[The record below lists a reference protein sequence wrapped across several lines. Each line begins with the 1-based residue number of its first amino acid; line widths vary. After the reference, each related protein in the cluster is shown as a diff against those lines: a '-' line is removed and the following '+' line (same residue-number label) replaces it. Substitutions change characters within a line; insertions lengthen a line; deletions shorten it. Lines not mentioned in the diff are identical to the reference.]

1 MFSGL
6 SNYLKKILPKRLFY
20 RALLIVAIPVLVLQ
34 LVITIVFF
42 DSLWIKTNKGMTRTL
57 VNEISTFIEAYES
70 EQENKQELL
79 DLFSI
84 FLDLNIEF
92 TNNEKLQ
99 NTDTERWFS
108 PIDRT
113 LRRELKSKF
122 GLNEYWFDTTS
133 YKELIDLRIKYED
146 GYFKFLVPKDR
157 VASSSARIF
166 ALWITVPAII
176 MVIISLIFL
185 KNQTRPITNLARAAE
200 RFGKGENIEEFKPS
214 GALEIRQAGHEFD
227 KMRKRIERHINQR
240 TEMLSGIS
248 HDLRTPLTRM
258 KLQLAFIKDKE
269 TVNKLTEDINEME
282 KMLNE
287 YLQFTSSSYVEK
299 DEMFNLSEL
308 ISEVIEKYN
317 NENISQNLFNGV
329 NNAFA
334 EKAGDGVNIL
344 TKEVDT
350 LPNIAKNYSEENVS
364 WVAVG
369 DENYGEGSSR
379 EHAAME
385 PRFRGCKVVLVKSF
399 ARIHEA
405 NLKKQGILPLVFEDK
420 NDYEKI
426 EQFDKM
432 TIGSLKDIAV
442 DTPVEIILEKEN
454 GETETIEANHSLSED
469 QIAWFFAGSALNYIK
484 SK

>member
-6 SNYLKKILPKRLFY
+6 NSLLRKVLPKRLFY
-20 RALLIVAIPVLVLQ
+20 RALLIVAVPVIVLQ
-34 LVITIVFF
+34 LIITIVFF

-57 VNEISTFIEAYES
+57 VNEISAFIETYES
-70 EQENKQELL
+70 EKVDKQEINN
-79 DLFSI
+79 LFSL
-84 FLDLNIEF
+84 FLDLNIELKIK
-92 TNNEKLQ
+92 EELQ
-99 NTDTERWFS
+99 DQQSERWFS

-122 GLNEYWFDTTS
+122 SVEDFWFDSTN
-133 YKELIDLRIKYED
+133 YKELIDLRIKYKE

-200 RFGKGENIEEFKPS
+200 RFGKGEDIEEYKPS

-258 KLQLAFIKDKE
+258 KLQLAFVKDKDS
-269 TVNKLTEDINEME
+269 VNKLTEDINEME

-308 ISEVIEKYN
+308 IDEVIKKYN
-317 NENISQNLFNGV
+317 NKNISKNLLSRVYINGRT
-329 NNAFA
+329 NFL
-334 EKAGDGVNIL
+334 I
-344 TKEVDT
+344 
-350 LPNIAKNYSEENVS
+350 
-364 WVAVG
+364 
-369 DENYGEGSSR
+369 
-379 EHAAME
+379 
-385 PRFRGCKVVLVKSF
+385 
-399 ARIHEA
+399 
-405 NLKKQGILPLVFEDK
+405 
-420 NDYEKI
+420 
-426 EQFDKM
+426 
-432 TIGSLKDIAV
+432 
-442 DTPVEIILEKEN
+442 
-454 GETETIEANHSLSED
+454 
-469 QIAWFFAGSALNYIK
+469 
-484 SK
+484 